1 MKWHLYLLLGL
12 GAQFVFAAEA
22 PAKKA
27 GSDYLRFHDH
37 ARGAAL
43 QVGII
48 SLQHKESGAKVD
60 LVGAVHIG
68 DAKYYHTLNK
78 DFKKYDSVLYEM
90 VKPKELD
97 PGKLNQ
103 GRKQSSVSFLQRF
116 MKTQLDLAYQLDEVD
131 YGPKNFVHADM
142 TDKQFAERQKVRGE
156 GMFQLMMRMM
166 REDMA
171 RQKGAKGA
179 ADISV
184 GELMRALFSPSR
196 AVDLKYLL
204 ARQFNELERLT
215 AGLDGKEGSVILT
228 ERNTVALNVLAKE
241 LKAGRK
247 NLAIFYGAAHMPDIE
262 KRMVEKMGFERKG
275 TRWLTAWDLPPRR
288 K

>member
-37 ARGAAL
+37 IRGAAL

-48 SLQHKESGAKVD
+48 TLQHKESGAKVD

-68 DAKYYHTLNK
+68 DAKYYRALNK

-90 VKPKELD
+90 VKPKDLD

-171 RQKGAKGA
+171 RQKGDKGA